1 MKKIIGFSSYLNIR
15 AGGAE
20 LSTVQ
25 ILKKLHSENN
35 QIEIVSFQNPKIIK
49 FKFFQ
54 FPKIWIISVINFT
67 YNLKILPY
75 YEYLLNKRKV
85 VNFFKL
91 KNKKH
96 SLITYG
102 KYAPAAIKG
111 FSGTSQLY
119 FRCED
124 DFGINRNYHS
134 GLKRIIKSILIFLE
148 YPSLLIFRKDLKI
161 ALNKSKA
168 FCNSKFMQQK
178 LYDLYGFK
186 SELKYPY
193 IDKDKLF
200 IEYQTENQKDRTKG
214 IVFVDGGAAKGKEIS
229 IKIAKSLDSE
239 IFYFFSKKIKKK
251 TVKDN
256 IVFFPWVRSTAKV
269 LSYAKLVIVPS
280 IWEEAFGRVARE
292 SKMLNIP
299 VLVSNIGGLPE
310 SVYYDNNSI
319 VNNFKET
326 GSWVKKIMDTLD

>member
-1 MKKIIGFSSYLNIR
+1 M
-15 AGGAE
+15 
-20 LSTVQ
+20 
-25 ILKKLHSENN
+25 
-35 QIEIVSFQNPKIIK
+35 
-49 FKFFQ
+49 
-54 FPKIWIISVINFT
+54 
-67 YNLKILPY
+67 PY

-91 KNKKH
+91 KDKKN

-102 KYAPAAIKG
+102 KYAPVAIKG

-124 DFGINRNYHS
+124 DFGTNRNYHS

-161 ALNKSKA
+161 ALNKSKV

-200 IEYQTENQKDRTKG
+200 IEYQTEKQKDRTEG
-214 IVFVDGGAAKGKEIS
+214 IVFVDGGVAKGKEIS
-229 IKIAKSLDSE
+229 IKIAKSLKSE
-239 IFYFFSKKIKKK
+239 IFYFFSQKKNQKK
-251 TVKDN
+251 
-256 IVFFPWVRSTAKV
+256 RLLKV
-269 LSYAKLVIVPS
+269 I
-280 IWEEAFGRVARE
+280 
-292 SKMLNIP
+292 
-299 VLVSNIGGLPE
+299 
-310 SVYYDNNSI
+310 
-319 VNNFKET
+319 
-326 GSWVKKIMDTLD
+326 